1 MVEKDA
7 RTKKYNRERIHKNKI
22 RRGTCTEL
30 TELVDA
36 DRFSY
41 TVLMEYVKGDL
52 GYSEIGG
59 VYINRVPQGWKLV
72 DNDGDL
78 NEYIQT
84 SNGITLVFY
93 LDDVVD
99 KSIEQVSQMQ
109 PRVIVRPRTNFFE
122 GNNICS

>member
-1 MVEKDA
+1 MSWLK
-7 RTKKYNRERIHKNKI
+7 RMQGQRSIIGRGFTKTKYVG
-22 RRGTCTEL
+22 GTCTEL

-59 VYINRVPQGWKLV
+59 VYIKRVPQGWKLV

-78 NEYIQT
+78 NEYIQKQW
-84 SNGITLVFY
+84 NYLGIL
-93 LDDVVD
+93 LGRR
-99 KSIEQVSQMQ
+99 S
-109 PRVIVRPRTNFFE
+109 
-122 GNNICS
+122 